1 VSEISYRTD
10 GENDLDLRAS
20 LAKND
25 PAFKRLLDKHSEC
38 EQRLAELGSRRY
50 LTDAEQ
56 LDENNLKKQ
65 KLALKDQME
74 ELIRTAEG

>member
-1 VSEISYRTD
+1 MSETSYRTD
-10 GENDLDLRAS
+10 GENDLDLRAR
-20 LAKND
+20 LAKID

-38 EQRLAELGSRRY
+38 EHRLEELGSRRY

-56 LDENNLKKQ
+56 LENNNLKKQ

-74 ELIRTAEG
+74 EFIRTAEG

>member
-1 VSEISYRTD
+1 MSATSYRTD
-10 GENDLDLRAS
+10 GENGLDLRTG
-20 LAKND
+20 LAKKD

-38 EQRLAELGSRRY
+38 EQRLEELGSRRY

-56 LDENNLKKQ
+56 LENNNLKKQ

-74 ELIRTAEG
+74 EYIRTAEG